1 MRDRFNQFLGKT
13 RYVVCRLFINLSGSE
28 VAPLLGTLNRAGREA
43 MEAEGD
49 LEVTGEK
56 LVDICYNIL
65 NLQIYWKAAAN
76 EGDVFW
82 DEGEAGDYVNELFTD
97 SAGRYL
103 SQPDYSAPLSED
115 EELSLRVTENIIVMI
130 TAAFEGEIPELE
142 TDLANMSA
150 LEQGLKALINLH
162 YNRKLR
168 AIQVHFSP
176 AKLGEDLNYD
186 QILENF
192 PELIPL

>member
-13 RYVVCRLFINLSGSE
+13 RYVVCRLFIHLSGSE
-28 VAPLLGTLNRAGREA
+28 VAPLLGILNQAGREA

-65 NLQIYWKAAAN
+65 NSQIYWKAAAN

-103 SQPDYSAPLSED
+103 SQPDYSAALSED
-115 EELSLRVTENIIVMI
+115 EELSLRVTQNVIVMI
-130 TAAFEGEIPELE
+130 TVAFQGEIPELE

-176 AKLGEDLNYD
+176 AQLGEDLNYD